1 MDVTLRPGTPE
12 DAADCGRI
20 CYEAFAAIAAA
31 HSFPADFPSPQAAA
45 GALSAMLSH
54 PGVYGVIAEVD
65 GQAVGSNFLDERSAV
80 AGVGPITVAPEV
92 QDAAVGRQLMTAVLD
107 RGAAR
112 GAAGVRLVQTAYHN
126 RSLSLYAKLGF
137 RVREPLAC
145 LQGPAPQVQ
154 ISGHAVRLA
163 DPADAGAC
171 NRLCAT
177 VHGVDRAGELADAI
191 SRGRAL
197 VVEHDG
203 RVTGYST
210 GLAFSGHSVGETNE
224 DVKALLGAV
233 PEFPGPGLL
242 VPLRNTELFG
252 FCLDQGLR
260 VIQQM
265 TLMTTGL
272 YDGLAP
278 GSRPSCTDPVATG
291 MLTISQLADYVG
303 VTVRAVRHYHQR
315 GLLPEPERD
324 ASGYRRYGA
333 QAVVD
338 LIRIKTLSD
347 AGVPLARI
355 ADLMS
360 APPAQFSQ
368 AVADLD
374 QALAS
379 RIQALQ
385 EQRHRI
391 SQLVA
396 GDRLFLPADVA
407 EYLSE
412 LRDLGVRPRTVEME
426 RGGWILLM
434 VRSADR
440 VTGWIKEK
448 RAAFA
453 DPEFRRL
460 YLACDQAFDWD
471 PADPRLEQLADDML
485 AFQRQYQTEAG
496 SADVADPVAVDLL
509 ASLPGTDAP
518 AWQRLNQ
525 LYLERLEREGAE
537 HEAAGQ

>member
-1 MDVTLRPGTPE
+1 
-12 DAADCGRI
+12 
-20 CYEAFAAIAAA
+20 
-31 HSFPADFPSPQAAA
+31 
-45 GALSAMLSH
+45 
-54 PGVYGVIAEVD
+54 
-65 GQAVGSNFLDERSAV
+65 
-80 AGVGPITVAPEV
+80 
-92 QDAAVGRQLMTAVLD
+92 
-107 RGAAR
+107 
-112 GAAGVRLVQTAYHN
+112 
-126 RSLSLYAKLGF
+126 
-137 RVREPLAC
+137 
-145 LQGPAPQVQ
+145 
-154 ISGHAVRLA
+154 
-163 DPADAGAC
+163 
-171 NRLCAT
+171 
-177 VHGVDRAGELADAI
+177 
-191 SRGRAL
+191 
-197 VVEHDG
+197 
-203 RVTGYST
+203 
-210 GLAFSGHSVGETNE
+210 
-224 DVKALLGAV
+224 
-233 PEFPGPGLL
+233 
-242 VPLRNTELFG
+242 
-252 FCLDQGLR
+252 
-260 VIQQM
+260 
-265 TLMTTGL
+265 
-272 YDGLAP
+272 
-278 GSRPSCTDPVATG
+278 

-360 APPAQFSQ
+360 APPAQFSR
-368 AVADLD
+368 AVTDLD

-448 RAAFA
+448 RGAFA
-453 DPEFRRL
+453 DPAFRRL